1 MQEVNVALLGFGNVG
16 RAFARYITRS
26 SRVSGMRVRVC
37 AVADVTGAT
46 FLGSAEELG
55 GLLDSEKTIGQYFP
69 DRDLQDVPT
78 FLRSLQK
85 QGVSVLIECM
95 PTDIGSGQP
104 ALTFLRAALAEKI
117 HVVTVDK
124 GPMVHGWADLTQQAR
139 RAGVRLAYSGTTGVR
154 PPSQLTNCR
163 VLQIQGVL
171 NGTTNYILTEMQ
183 ERSLDFHHALANA
196 RELGI
201 AEPDPSLDIDGWD
214 TSCKILILANAWMNA
229 GASLADIYRTGIGQ
243 ETESLIA
250 SARGLRHRV
259 RLVGSARLYEQHV
272 RVSVA
277 PKLIDPESAFYSVS
291 GTSKAA
297 IFTTEERGD
306 ILVPAQSGRDAIA
319 QVIAGDLAYVLTGE
333 FPV

>member
-16 RAFARYITRS
+16 RAFVRYMLQSDRGTGVHI
-26 SRVSGMRVRVC
+26 RVC

-46 FLGSAEELG
+46 FLGSSEELAE
-55 GLLDSEKTIGQYFP
+55 LLESGKTIGQHFP
-69 DRDLQDVPT
+69 ERDLQDVPT
-78 FLRSLQK
+78 FLRSLRSH
-85 QGVSVLIECM
+85 GIRVLVECM

-124 GPMVHGWADLTQQAR
+124 GPLVHGWSELTELSR

-154 PPSQLTNCR
+154 PPSRLKDCR
-163 VLQIQGVL
+163 VLQIQGIL
-171 NGTTNYILTEMQ
+171 NGTTNYVLSEMQ
-183 ERSLDFHHALANA
+183 ERSIDFHRALAKA

-201 AEPDPSLDIDGWD
+201 AEPDPSLDIEGWD

-229 GASLADIYRTGIGQ
+229 GANLADVYRTGIGQ
-243 ETESLIA
+243 ETEPLIE
-250 SARGLRHRV
+250 SARDMGHRV
-259 RLVGSARLYEQHV
+259 RLVGSARLYQKRV
-272 RVSVA
+272 RVTVA
-277 PKLIDPESAFYSVS
+277 PKIVDPESPFYAVS

-297 IFTTEERGD
+297 IFTTEEQGE

-319 QVIAGDLAYVLTGE
+319 QVMVGDVHFVTTGQ
-333 FPV
+333 FP